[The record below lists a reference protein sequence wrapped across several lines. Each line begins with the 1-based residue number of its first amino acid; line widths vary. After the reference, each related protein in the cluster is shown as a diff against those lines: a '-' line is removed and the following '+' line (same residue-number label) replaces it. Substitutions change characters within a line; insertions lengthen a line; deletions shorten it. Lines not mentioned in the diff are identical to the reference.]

1 MKRTYLFKL
10 SAKPFGARIK
20 PIGAAGWMALLGATV
35 IGLGGIALVAQAGPL
50 ALRLAGAAMILLGV
64 GGLLYMFVTR
74 TDFSKYQD

>member
-20 PIGAAGWMALLGATV
+20 PTGAAGWMALLGATV
-35 IGLGGIALVAQAGPL
+35 IGLGGIALVAHAGPL
-50 ALRLAGAAMILLGV
+50 ALRPAGAAMILLGV
-64 GGLLYMFVTR
+64 GGLIYLVAAR

>member
-20 PIGAAGWMALLGATV
+20 PFGAAGRIALFGANG
-35 IGLGGIALVAQAGPL
+35 IGLGGILLAGYAEPL

-64 GGLLYMFVTR
+64 GGLIYLVAAR
-74 TDFSKYQD
+74 TDFSKYRD